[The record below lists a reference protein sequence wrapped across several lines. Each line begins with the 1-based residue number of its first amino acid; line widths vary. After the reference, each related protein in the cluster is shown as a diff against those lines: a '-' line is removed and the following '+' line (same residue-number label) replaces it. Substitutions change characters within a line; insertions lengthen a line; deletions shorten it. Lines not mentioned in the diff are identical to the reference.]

1 MPFELKQ
8 GDFPESLR
16 QIHTP
21 PKVLYGEG
29 DQNILFAQK
38 MIAMVGARRCTN
50 YGASIA
56 YDLARELSAH
66 GVIVV
71 SGLAIGIDT
80 KAHEGALAGGGKTI
94 GVLGCGLDF
103 PYLTANRPLRK
114 RMVEQGAVITEY
126 PAMTEASTWNFPQR
140 NRIISGLSMGVVV
153 VEAGLDSGSLITAK
167 WALEQGREVFAV
179 PGPVG
184 HATSEG
190 TNRLIQQG
198 AKLVT
203 KVLDIFDELPLVAGQ
218 QKIGYSTKSLT
229 DEEKILSLMV
239 REAKSIDQLV
249 SLSGLPVERLTG
261 LLVTLE
267 IDGKVKGLPGGQF
280 IKKETW

>member
-29 DQNILFAQK
+29 DQNVLFEQK

-50 YGASIA
+50 YGASVA
-56 YDLARELSAH
+56 YDLARELSAR

-94 GVLGCGLDF
+94 AVLGCGLDY
-103 PYLTANRPLRK
+103 PYLTSHRPLRK
-114 RMVEQGAVITEY
+114 KISEQGAVVTEY
-126 PAMTEASTWNFPQR
+126 PAMTEAFAWNFPQR
-140 NRIISGLSMGVVV
+140 NRIISGLSLGVVV

-179 PGPVG
+179 PGPIG
-184 HATSEG
+184 QPASEG

-218 QKIGYSTKSLT
+218 QKIGYSTEPLT
-229 DEEKILSLMV
+229 DEEKILNLMA

-267 IDGKVKGLPGGQF
+267 IDGKVRGLPGGQYLRRV
-280 IKKETW
+280 

>member
-8 GDFPESLR
+8 GDFPENLR
-16 QIHTP
+16 QIPTP

-29 DQNILFAQK
+29 DQNILFEQK

-50 YGASIA
+50 YGASVA
-56 YDLARELSAH
+56 YDLARELSAR

-94 GVLGCGLDF
+94 AVLGCGLDF
-103 PYLTANRPLRK
+103 PYLTSNRPLRK
-114 RMVEQGAVITEY
+114 KISEQGAVVTEY
-126 PAMTEASTWNFPQR
+126 PAMTEAFTWNFPQR
-140 NRIISGLSMGVVV
+140 NRIISGLSLGVVV

-179 PGPVG
+179 PGPIG

-218 QKIGYSTKSLT
+218 QKIGYPTKPLT
-229 DEEKILSLMV
+229 DEETILSLMAQ
-239 REAKSIDQLV
+239 EAKSIDQLV
-249 SLSGLPVERLTG
+249 ALSGLPVERLTG

-267 IDGKVKGLPGGQF
+267 IDGKVRGLPGGQYLRRV
-280 IKKETW
+280 

>member
-8 GDFPESLR
+8 GDFPENLR

-29 DQNILFAQK
+29 DQNILFEQK

-50 YGASIA
+50 YGASVA
-56 YDLARELSAH
+56 YDLARELSAR

-94 GVLGCGLDF
+94 AVLGCGLDF
-103 PYLTANRPLRK
+103 PYLTSNRPLRK
-114 RMVEQGAVITEY
+114 KISEQGAVVTEY
-126 PAMTEASTWNFPQR
+126 PAMTEAFTWNFPQR
-140 NRIISGLSMGVVV
+140 NRIISGLSLGVVV

-179 PGPVG
+179 PGPIG
-184 HATSEG
+184 QPASEG

-218 QKIGYSTKSLT
+218 QKIGYPTKPLT
-229 DEEKILSLMV
+229 DEEKILSLMM

-249 SLSGLPVERLTG
+249 ALSGLPVERLTG

-267 IDGKVKGLPGGQF
+267 IDGKVKGLPGGQYLRSV
-280 IKKETW
+280 